1 MRPVTVLN
9 GVIFGSC
16 LSIFLGLA
24 VTGVIF
30 ALLASE
36 HPSLEAE
43 FEPLLVSTVLFAIL
57 AGISGTSFWMHLKQH
72 AGRWFAQAVLLAV
85 LALTVWYYLP

>member
-1 MRPVTVLN
+1 MRPIAVLN

-16 LSIFLGLA
+16 LSIFLGLG

-30 ALLASE
+30 ALLAPE

-43 FEPLLVSTVLFAIL
+43 FRPLLVSTLLFAIL
-57 AGISGTSFWMHLKQH
+57 AVVSGISFWLQMKRH
-72 AGRWFAQAVLLAV
+72 AGRWIAQAVMFAGLAV
-85 LALTVWYYLP
+85 AVWYYLP